1 MAEAGLNEQQMQ
13 LVAQLEMEM
22 MQDMYSRMTN
32 TCHRKCINVRYSE
45 ADLSKGESICLDRCV
60 AKYLD
65 IHDRIGKKLT
75 SMSGSDEELLKKAQA
90 PGGVIG
96 GIGG

>member
-1 MAEAGLNEQQMQ
+1 MAEAGLSEQQMQ
-13 LVAQLEMEM
+13 LVGQLEMEM

-32 TCHRKCINVRYSE
+32 TCHRKCINQRYSDSE
-45 ADLSKGESICLDRCV
+45 LSKGESVCLDRCV

-75 SMSGSDEELLKKAQA
+75 SMSGSDEEMMKKAAA
-90 PGGVIG
+90 PGGVLG
-96 GIGG
+96 GAPS